1 MSWIEKLNLEES
13 LKEIIS
19 DERQGKDFCLDPLR
33 FQDLTL
39 KNVKKIIIEDIK
51 KILGNGKYVVEE
63 LINIDVPKSNYILRP
78 TSRPLIKDWIIYN
91 AIVNFIISKIYK
103 KIPKN
108 SYSFNRFKNKFDK
121 KKNQKKKTDY
131 WLDFEN
137 DSMKLSKNNNNEYL
151 LVTDI
156 TAYFEHISLNV
167 LQERLNLLS
176 NDKDYN
182 CAVNFLVNNILS
194 KWTENNKI
202 PHFGL
207 PQGPTASINL
217 ADVYLYSVDKEM
229 NENNIKFLRY
239 MDDIRLYS
247 KNISDLKR
255 NIKIL
260 VIALRKLKLNLNAKK
275 TIIYS
280 LNDQKKL
287 EEVFDPNRDLL
298 NIIDGIFKKKSKEEI
313 EEIMPSLFSL
323 YGKYYE
329 NSQFSERYLRFFIT
343 RAIELMKF
351 KMISKSKVMD
361 LIKDFL
367 DLFNEK
373 HHLSDKFSW
382 FFVASGKYS
391 EEISNFIQKKLINFI
406 CNQRVN
412 IYEWQEMWALDTIRQ
427 LGKIRKTDLKKI
439 QKKYC
444 KNNEMCYSQVALI
457 AGQYGSSDERED
469 ILNQEKYQNDSYR
482 ASLLAVQELN
492 KDIVKK
498 SRLYL
503 QTEKYFKDYFDNLK
517 YGNYYGF
524 VYNLENIELEYE
536 YNIYEY

>member
-39 KNVKKIIIEDIK
+39 KHVKKVIIEDIK
-51 KILGNGKYVVEE
+51 KILCEGKYVAEG
-63 LINIDVPKSNYILRP
+63 LINIDIPKSNYILRP
-78 TSRPLIKDWIIYN
+78 ASRPLIKDWIIYN

-108 SYSFNRFKNKFDK
+108 SYSFNRFKNKFGK
-121 KKNQKKKTDY
+121 KKSQKKKTDY

-137 DSMKLSKNNNNEYL
+137 DSIELTKNNEYL

-156 TAYFEHISLNV
+156 TSYFEHISLSV
-167 LQERLNLLS
+167 LKERLKLLS

-182 CAVNFLVNNILS
+182 GAVNFLVDNILK

-202 PHFGL
+202 PYFGL
-207 PQGPTASINL
+207 PQGPTTSTTL

-239 MDDIRLYS
+239 MDDIRLYA

-255 NIKIL
+255 YIKIL
-260 VIALRKLKLNLNAKK
+260 VISLRKLKLNLNAKK

-280 LNDQKKL
+280 LNDHKKL

-313 EEIMPSLFSL
+313 EKIIPSLFSL

-329 NSQFSERYLRFFIT
+329 NSQFSERYLKFFI
-343 RAIELMKF
+343 AKIIDLMKF
-351 KMISKSKVMD
+351 KIISKSKVMD
-361 LIKDFL
+361 LVKDFL

-391 EEISNFIQKKLINFI
+391 KEISNFIQKKLINFI
-406 CNQRVN
+406 CDQKIN

-427 LGKIRKTDLKKI
+427 LGKIGKTGLKKI

-444 KNNEMCYSQVALI
+444 SNNKMCYSQFVLI

-469 ILNQEKYQNDSYR
+469 ILNQEKYENNSYR
-482 ASLLAVQELN
+482 ARLLSVQELN
-492 KDIVKK
+492 KDIVTK

-503 QTEKYFKDYFDNLK
+503 QTEKYFKEYFDNLK

-524 VYNLENIELEYE
+524 IYNLENLELEYE
-536 YNIYEY
+536 YDIYEY

>member
-33 FQDLTL
+33 FQDLTI
-39 KNVKKIIIEDIK
+39 KKVKKIIIEDIK
-51 KILGNGKYVVEE
+51 KILSNGKYITKE

-78 TSRPLIKDWIIYN
+78 ASRPSIMDWIIYN

-108 SYSFNRFKNKFDK
+108 SYSFNKYKNKFDK
-121 KKNQKKKTDY
+121 KKNHKKKIGY

-137 DSMKLSKNNNNEYL
+137 DSIKLSKNKNYKFM

-156 TAYFEHISLNV
+156 TCYFEHISLNV
-167 LQERLNLLS
+167 LKERLNLLS
-176 NDKDYN
+176 NNKDYN
-182 CAVNFLVNNILS
+182 SAVNFLVNNILS

-202 PHFGL
+202 QLFGL
-207 PQGPTASINL
+207 PQGPTTSTIL
-217 ADVYLYSVDKEM
+217 ADIYLYLVDKEM
-229 NENNIKFLRY
+229 NENNIKILRY
-239 MDDIRLYS
+239 MDDIRMFA

-260 VIALRKLKLNLNAKK
+260 VIVLRKLKLNLNDKK

-280 LNDQKKL
+280 LSDQKKL
-287 EEVFDPNRDLL
+287 EEVFDPYRDLL
-298 NIIDGIFKKKSKEEI
+298 NIIDGIFKKRSKEAI
-313 EEIMPSLFSL
+313 EEIIPSLFSL

-329 NSQFSERYLRFFIT
+329 NLKFSERYLKFFFGKI
-343 RAIELMKF
+343 IDLMKF
-351 KMISKSKVMD
+351 EMISKSKVLD

-367 DLFNEK
+367 NLFYER

-391 EEISNFIQKKLINFI
+391 EEISNFIQKKLINFV
-406 CNQRVN
+406 CDKKVN

-427 LGKIRKTDLKKI
+427 LGKIKKTDLKKI

-444 KNNEMCYSQVALI
+444 NNNEMCYSQVTLI
-457 AGQYGSSDERED
+457 AGQYGSSDEREN
-469 ILNQEKYQNDSYR
+469 ILIQGKYKNDSYR

-492 KDIVKK
+492 KDIVKESK
-498 SRLYL
+498 LYL
-503 QTEKYFKDYFDNLK
+503 KTEEYFKYYFDNLK

-524 VYNLENIELEYE
+524 VYNLENIEIEFEYD
-536 YNIYEY
+536 IYEY